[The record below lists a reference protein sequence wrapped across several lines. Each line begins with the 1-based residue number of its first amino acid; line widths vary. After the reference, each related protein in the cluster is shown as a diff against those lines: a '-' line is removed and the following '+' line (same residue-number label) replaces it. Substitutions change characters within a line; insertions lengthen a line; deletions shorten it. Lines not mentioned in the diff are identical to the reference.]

1 MTRGRNY
8 QENATGL
15 IADGSGINISR
26 TSQILVFGFQK
37 GVSRYLCEE
46 LPTSRLRARNS
57 FRIAS
62 RSLGR
67 EPRSTVHG
75 YDLLWWA
82 ITALVC
88 LSWNR
93 IPLQLAPIPS
103 AGNTR
108 AAAGTIQRPIIC
120 KAFHQRNQERPV
132 TVRAAAKQISRTAL
146 GALDAVANT
155 GSHGTCQIRQIC

>member
-1 MTRGRNY
+1 MTRERNHRRSDRPHRGRV
-8 QENATGL
+8 T
-15 IADGSGINISR
+15 INVSR
-26 TSQILVFGFQK
+26 TSAGPRFWLPRGVFLGTYVMK
-37 GVSRYLCEE
+37 
-46 LPTSRLRARNS
+46 LPTSRLRVQNS
-57 FRIAS
+57 SRTAS
-62 RSLGR
+62 RSLCR
-67 EPRSTVHG
+67 EPRSTVHR

-82 ITALVC
+82 ITALMC

-93 IPLQLAPIPS
+93 IALQLAPIPS

-108 AAAGTIQRPIIC
+108 AAAGTIQRPFIC
-120 KAFHQRNQERPV
+120 KTFHQRNQERPV